1 MQAVELRLGVNR
13 VGRDPECELCLDH
26 STVSSLHCEL
36 SLSADGVYL
45 HDCGSTNGTF
55 LNGEPVAESWLMAGQ
70 ELRFGDVELYV
81 ESTDAR
87 IAIPEIEAKNSVDE
101 PQAIEQN
108 GELFCVR
115 HPERRI
121 TFKCTK
127 CTEVMCNACVGI
139 VKRQGGRALYL
150 CRVCHNPA
158 ERIMIEQP
166 KQKKGFLGYLQDTV
180 RLKFGGRPK

>member
-13 VGRDPECELCLDH
+13 VGRDPEGELCLDH
-26 STVSSLHCEL
+26 PTLSTLHCEL
-36 SLSADGVYL
+36 SLTADGVYFR
-45 HDCGSTNGTF
+45 DCGSTNGSF
-55 LNGEPVAESWLMAGQ
+55 INGEPATEAWLMPGQ
-70 ELRFGDVELYV
+70 ELRLGDVEIYV

-87 IAIPEIEAKNSVDE
+87 IAIPESEAQPAGEQK
-101 PQAIEQN
+101 AIEQD
-108 GELFCVR
+108 GELFCIR

-139 VKRQGGRALYL
+139 VKRQGGRPLYL
-150 CRVCHNPA
+150 CRVCHQPA
-158 ERIMIEQP
+158 ERLMVEQP
-166 KQKKGFLGYLQDTV
+166 KAKKGFFGYLQDTV